1 MNTATSKPR
10 LLILATGGTIAGRVH
25 SGDTLR
31 YTSGLVGIDALLQ
44 ATTGFDI
51 AADIAGE
58 QIASVGS
65 QDMSEAIWWQLH
77 QCIKTAGVDGVVI
90 THGTDTIEET
100 AFLLDLVVEAGA
112 PVVLVGA
119 MRPANALGADGPRNL
134 ACAIRAAAS
143 PQSRDRG
150 VLVVIADMVHSARH
164 VRKALTSGTDGF
176 RSWPGGPIGTAS
188 PLGVSYHAPP
198 MSWVMRGRYALPE
211 GAALPPV
218 GIVYAHA
225 GMDAAMAAAMTAS
238 GAAGIVLAG
247 MGHGNA
253 PAAVLDVLAEAA
265 RAGDCGG
272 AIHAGRRG
280 VCPRATWRS
289 TTTGSDLWRAA
300 ISARRNAACF
310 CSCWSQTACCAPKTS
325 KAPSPETKR
334 PPLRPIPTPI
344 SAPS

>member
-25 SGDTLR
+25 SGDALR

-77 QCIKTAGVDGVVI
+77 QRIKTAGVDGVVI

-100 AFLLDLVVEAGA
+100 SFLLDLVVEAGA

-198 MSWVMRGRYALPE
+198 MPWVMRGRYALPE

-265 RAGDCGG
+265 R
-272 AIHAGRRG
+272 RG
-280 VCPRATWRS
+280 IAVVRS
-289 TTTGSDLWRAA
+289 TRVDEGSVARNMEVDDDRLGFVAGGDLSPQKCRLLLQLLIANGVLRTEDQQSAFTGD
-300 ISARRNAACF
+300 
-310 CSCWSQTACCAPKTS
+310 
-325 KAPSPETKR
+325 
-334 PPLRPIPTPI
+334 
-344 SAPS
+344 